1 MSASKQDSQSEQD
14 TQSDHFHVYAR
25 GRQLFLVRHSH
36 AWRPST
42 DVMADEDRLVV
53 LVEAAGMKQGE
64 FHVTFANQR
73 LTISGSRPAREPAH
87 GAYHQL
93 EIRCGDFQ
101 TEVILPWPVDEET
114 ISAEY
119 EDGFLRVELSR
130 AKPQQIR
137 VVDVRKIDAD

>member
-1 MSASKQDSQSEQD
+1 MSASEQDSHSEQD

-42 DVMADEDRLVV
+42 DMMADENHLIV

-73 LTISGSRPAREPAH
+73 LTISGTRPAREPAH
-87 GAYHQL
+87 GAYHQM
-93 EIRCGDFQ
+93 EIRYGDFE
-101 TEVILPWPVDEET
+101 TDVILPWPVDEET

-119 EDGFLRVELSR
+119 EDGFLRVELTR

-137 VVDVRKIDAD
+137 VVDVHKVDAD